1 MKSII
6 NPQQFWGKI
15 HWKARQKYS
24 QIRCYLNNGY
34 YVWTLPNQAKFVS
47 RQEDAFSHVLYVCK
61 GHEKVE
67 MNWCQHWI
75 KAGQASQSIID
86 CGANIGYFSAVLSQ
100 ACSLDK
106 VLAIEGNHNTAEL
119 CRQNFKILDL
129 NNIHVVES
137 ILSASKFEYYVI
149 PDNPGKEPWQRAIQ
163 ASPESRSSRTT
174 TLDKLVSDFQLNPS
188 LVKIDCEGFE
198 TLILKGACSLL
209 KVIRP
214 AFMIECN
221 DAALKASGTNRYELF
236 NLLRSFNYQLFHL
249 ASFTGSYPLGIA
261 LEDNF
266 ESSEFNFAAIPNDQS
281 SLDRWNQSIQP
292 FF

>member
-6 NPQQFWGKI
+6 NPQQFLNKV
-15 HWKARQKYS
+15 HWKSRQKYS

-34 YVWTLPNQAKFVS
+34 YVWNLADQVKFVS
-47 RQEDAFSHVLYVCK
+47 RQGDAFSHVLYVCK

-67 MNWCQHWI
+67 MNWCQQWI
-75 KAGQASQSIID
+75 KAEQARQSVID

-100 ACSLDK
+100 ACPLDQI
-106 VLAIEGNHNTAEL
+106 LAVEGNHNTAEL
-119 CRQNFKILDL
+119 CRQNLKILNL
-129 NNIHVVES
+129 KNIHVVEA
-137 ILSASKFEYYVI
+137 ILSANESDCYII
-149 PDNPGKEPWQRAIQ
+149 PNNPGKEPWQRAIQ
-163 ASPESRSSRTT
+163 ASPASTT
-174 TLDKLVSDFQLNPS
+174 SHTKTLDRLISDFQLTPS

-209 KVIRP
+209 NTIRP

-221 DAALKASGTNRYELF
+221 DSALQASGTNRYELF
-236 NLLRSFNYQLFHL
+236 NLLRSFNYKLFHL

-266 ESSEFNFAAIPNDQS
+266 ESSEFNFAAIPNNQS
-281 SLDRWNQSIQP
+281 NLDRWNQSIQH
-292 FF
+292 FS